1 MVSVYRLGPVHCF
14 CAVLLATFLAT
25 AAQATPT
32 WQTISV
38 KVQPGGEPTVQAAF
52 DKLMASEVGKSLPGQ
67 ILLQLNAV
75 DGDNPA
81 THSFVP
87 IYGSAAEQEAFVTK
101 LVADPAWA
109 EFQKAV
115 QPVSETLATVR
126 YSLVKSWGD
135 MKAMETFQATKTGQS
150 APGQVHLS
158 AVFAGGLSPITHVVS
173 VGYKSQAEM
182 ESFGDTLPGN
192 SDWAAQIEAIRN
204 VSDLLG
210 SNLALTVKG
219 WGNSLK
225 DALTP

>member
-1 MVSVYRLGPVHCF
+1 MLF
-14 CAVLLATFLAT
+14 ETL
-25 AAQATPT
+25 
-32 WQTISV
+32 
-38 KVQPGGEPTVQAAF
+38 
-52 DKLMASEVGKSLPGQ
+52 SLQ
-67 ILLQLNAV
+67 
-75 DGDNPA
+75 
-81 THSFVP
+81 
-87 IYGSAAEQEAFVTK
+87 
-101 LVADPAWA
+101 WA

-115 QPVSETLATVR
+115 QPVSQTLATVR

-135 MKAMETFQATKTGQS
+135 ISDEDVVWRTFSFAVRDPGAFLKAMETFQATKTGQS

-192 SDWAAQIEAIRN
+192 SDWAAQIEAIRK